1 MWKIMTG
8 LLTITRS
15 EEIRS
20 SMERDH
26 NDITREPGSVAML
39 GRSLDWTAWNEES
52 ETTEA
57 ISDRVFLI
65 GQSSAG
71 FTC

>member
-1 MWKIMTG
+1 MRKIMTG

-20 SMERDH
+20 SMEGGHD
-26 NDITREPGSVAML
+26 DITREPGSVTIF
-39 GRSLDWTAWNEES
+39 GRSLDWTAWKEES

-57 ISDRVFLI
+57 ISDKAFLI